1 MRVHVAITV
10 VLMFQLCVVLLL
22 LAVLAS
28 LTAVCSF
35 LLSAPPPNSQL
46 GLACATAPAGFV
58 DDVTVVSSPHIIS
71 PFRCY
76 FELLSHI
83 HRSLRM
89 YESVI
94 PDQSAESLPG
104 GRLRDF

>member
-1 MRVHVAITV
+1 M
-10 VLMFQLCVVLLL
+10 
-22 LAVLAS
+22 
-28 LTAVCSF
+28 
-35 LLSAPPPNSQL
+35 
-46 GLACATAPAGFV
+46 ATPAGFM
-58 DDVTVVSSPHIIS
+58 DDVTVVSSLHIIS

-94 PDQSAESLPG
+94 PDQSAETLPG
-104 GRLRDF
+104 GRLGDL